1 MRERRK
7 LLTSLLQPFHSRT
20 KGINGIHGINESK
33 ELLMKVKGLAALKAG
48 GPLESFEF
56 ERRSPSATDVVFT
69 ITHAGI

>member
-1 MRERRK
+1 MKWPTKFYVEDITCAKLMRERRK

-48 GPLESFEF
+48 GPLESF
-56 ERRSPSATDVVFT
+56 AN
-69 ITHAGI
+69 